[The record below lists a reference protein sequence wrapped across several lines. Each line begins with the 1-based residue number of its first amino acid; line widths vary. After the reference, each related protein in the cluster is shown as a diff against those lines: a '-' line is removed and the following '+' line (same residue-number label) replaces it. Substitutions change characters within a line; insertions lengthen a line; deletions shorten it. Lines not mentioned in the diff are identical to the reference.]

1 MLHLQFQR
9 VVLQFIEVHHLVH
22 QPQHTVH
29 APLHDVQQ
37 ALVLSRNLVAVAQ
50 LCHRSCYHGER
61 CAELVRYVGKETH
74 VHPVDTLLLLLLIL
88 GAFQSHLLGL
98 YAHPRPDEQPDDDC
112 RYHHIYKICP
122 PCGPWRGLYDDGN
135 GILAHHHT
143 LVMIGGFHLEQI
155 FPSGQI
161 GVVCLTVVV
170 GINPVL
176 VETLQ
181 RVVVSD
187 ALELRIVQCRERDA
201 ETILIVPQTYL
212 RVLRQM
218 FLYALSRSGM
228 YQLVVYLQRLKHQ
241 WHILSA
247 LYVYRV
253 EECNPVRAAKHQCS
267 VRQLARRTVVELI
280 AAYAVGFIIVYHFLC
295 GAVILA
301 QSVERAYPEISLFI
315 LLNSRYVGACCA
327 RYRLQ
332 FFICR

>member
-1 MLHLQFQR
+1 
-9 VVLQFIEVHHLVH
+9 
-22 QPQHTVH
+22 
-29 APLHDVQQ
+29 
-37 ALVLSRNLVAVAQ
+37 
-50 LCHRSCYHGER
+50 
-61 CAELVRYVGKETH
+61 
-74 VHPVDTLLLLLLIL
+74 
-88 GAFQSHLLGL
+88 
-98 YAHPRPDEQPDDDC
+98 
-112 RYHHIYKICP
+112 
-122 PCGPWRGLYDDGN
+122 
-135 GILAHHHT
+135 
-143 LVMIGGFHLEQI
+143 MIGGFHLEQI